1 MAKPSYRVGRTW
13 DGVKHGRR
21 IVEFDLFVGDGD
33 GSGTYRVRVDV
44 ARLVKLAAVAAAS
57 KRKTARRG
65 PLQIHKLARRGC
77 LW

>member
-33 GSGTYRVRVDV
+33 GSGTYRVRVDL
-44 ARLVKLAAVAAAS
+44 ARLVKLASVAAAS
-57 KRKTARRG
+57 
-65 PLQIHKLARRGC
+65 
-77 LW
+77 